1 MATLIGNLF
10 SSSFLPSQLG
20 NLRPHKFKLKPC
32 TPPILKRS
40 FAATNVRA
48 SSSTSL
54 VDTTPTVRCSS
65 FFFQFELAKDFLKP
79 VYGGSIIDASC
90 GSGLFSRLFP
100 RSGLFS
106 LVVALDYSENVLQ
119 QCYEFIQQEDN
130 IDDKTTKISMLL
142 EHSSGQSCISRP
154 SFATSSV
161 DAVHAG
167 AAALHC

>member
-54 VDTTPTVRCSS
+54 VDTTPT
-65 FFFQFELAKDFLKP
+65 FELAKDFLKP

-90 GSGLFSRLFP
+90 GSGLISRLFP
-100 RSGLFS
+100 RNGLFS
-106 LVVALDYSENVLQ
+106 LVVALAYSENMLQ

-142 EHSSGQSCISRP
+142 VPLRELSRNVCNQ
-154 SFATSSV
+154 F
-161 DAVHAG
+161 
-167 AAALHC
+167 